1 MLFRSLEKLFEKH
14 PHLRDHL
21 DYYELSTPLSTA
33 HFCRYPE
40 GEIYGLDHDPERFE
54 QDWLRPKT
62 KVPGLYLTGQDILT
76 CGVGGALVGGLMTT
90 LAISGRRGLPLAKRM
105 LV

>member
-1 MLFRSLEKLFEKH
+1 M
-14 PHLRDHL
+14 
-21 DYYELSTPLSTA
+21 
-33 HFCRYPE
+33 
-40 GEIYGLDHDPERFE
+40 
-54 QDWLRPKT
+54 
-62 KVPGLYLTGQDILT
+62 PGLYLTGQDILT